1 MLIVTTASS
10 CSQLFFFPSN
20 FLFWEIVFYGCRN
33 LNIFFSEEVEMEG
46 LKLRSKWMENLLY
59 VGMAEY
65 R

>member
-1 MLIVTTASS
+1 
-10 CSQLFFFPSN
+10 
-20 FLFWEIVFYGCRN
+20 
-33 LNIFFSEEVEMEG
+33 MEG